1 MGEPFDTQQHTPRS
15 GLIYG
20 IGAYGLW
27 GLIPLYFKTVPHVA
41 PLEVLAHRG
50 FWSFVV
56 LGAILVAMNRWKEL
70 ADVWRRP
77 RVLLLLALTTLL
89 IAINWLTFI
98 YAVGTRQVL
107 QSSLGY
113 FMLPLVNV
121 FLGVVFLGERLRPL
135 QWLSIGLVVVGVSVL
150 GVLVNQLPWIAL
162 VLAVSFSVY
171 GFLRKIVSVGGL
183 TGLAVE
189 TLGLTPVALAYLFF
203 LYQTGHLTATTPA
216 TYGLLSLSGLV
227 TTIPLLL
234 FVAAARRLRL
244 TTLGF
249 IQYLTP
255 TLHFLL
261 AVVAFGEP
269 FSRAQVISFACIWT
283 AVALYSI
290 DSLRAARRHELEL
303 VEPD

>member
-1 MGEPFDTQQHTPRS
+1 MGKPFDTKQSPTRL

-20 IGAYGLW
+20 VGAYGLW
-27 GLIPLYFKTVPHVA
+27 GLIPLYFKTVSHVA

-56 LGAILVAMNRWKEL
+56 LGLILLAMNRWTEL
-70 ADVWRRP
+70 AAVWRSP
-77 RVLLLLALTTLL
+77 QVLLTLAATTVL

-98 YAVGTRQVL
+98 YAVATRQVL
-107 QSSLGY
+107 QASLGY

-121 FLGVVFLGERLRPL
+121 FLGVVFLGERLRVC
-135 QWLSIGLVVVGVSVL
+135 QWLSIGLVIVAVVVL

-171 GFLRKIVSVGGL
+171 GFLRKIVPVGGL

-189 TLGLTPVALAYLFF
+189 TLGLTPVALGYLF
-203 LYQTGHLTATTPA
+203 LLQQTGHLTATTPA

-227 TTIPLLL
+227 TTIPMLL

-255 TLHFLL
+255 TLQFLL

-269 FSRAQVISFACIWT
+269 FYRAQVLSFTCIWT

-290 DSLRAARRHELEL
+290 DSLRATRQHELEL

>member
-1 MGEPFDTQQHTPRS
+1 MGELIDTEHRQTSH
-15 GLIYG
+15 GLG
-20 IGAYGLW
+20 FGVGAYGLW
-27 GLIPLYFKTVPHVA
+27 GLIPLYFKAVANIA

-56 LGAILVAMNRWKEL
+56 LGFILAATHRWKEL
-70 ADVWRRP
+70 SLLRESP
-77 RVLLLLALTTLL
+77 RVILMLVASTLL

-98 YAVGTRQVL
+98 HAVSTGQVL

-113 FMLPLVNV
+113 FILPLVNV
-121 FLGVVFLGERLRPL
+121 LLGVAFLRERLRPY
-135 QWLSIGLVVVGVSVL
+135 QWLSILLALIGVVVL
-150 GVLVNQLPWIAL
+150 GLMINRIPWIAL

-171 GFLRKIVSVGGL
+171 GFLRKIMPVGGL
-183 TGLAVE
+183 VGLAIE
-189 TLGLTPVALAYLFF
+189 TLALSPVALAYL
-203 LYQTGHLTATTPA
+203 LYLHETGQSTATNPA
-216 TYGLLSLSGLV
+216 DYSLLALSGLV

-249 IQYLTP
+249 LQYLTP
-255 TLHFLL
+255 TLHFVL

-269 FSRAQVISFACIWT
+269 FSRAQLLSFGCIWT
-283 AVALYSI
+283 AVFVYSL
-290 DSLRAARRHELEL
+290 DSLRATRRRELEL